1 MEKIELVEVP
11 SDIGAGTNGA
21 RLGIEA
27 MRVASLNSGDR
38 FFRDHARRSIPER
51 NDRSWE
57 KADDLKAKHLD
68 SILEVVQET
77 AKGVSDILMKH
88 RFPVV
93 LGGDHAI
100 AMGTIGGLKQAL
112 PGKRIGVVWIDAHA
126 DLNTP
131 FTTPSGNVHGM
142 PLAAA
147 LEMDNRD
154 KAGHASANEGSALWE
169 RYKDP
174 IEGGGRIMPEDIRF
188 IGVRDLDPPEQ
199 ETMDQHG
206 MKNITV
212 ERVRKEGGKAVAKE
226 VLADLSRCDAI
237 YVSFDVDSLDP
248 TISQGTGTPSP
259 NGLMAE
265 EALALLT
272 PLMESPLLRA
282 LDMVEV
288 NPLLDEQGNKM
299 GETAFHLLSHAVLT
313 IEERVG
319 IVGV

>member
-1 MEKIELVEVP
+1 MEKVELVDVP

-21 RLGIEA
+21 RLGVEA
-27 MRVASLNSGDR
+27 MRVASLNAGSR
-38 FFRDHARRSIPER
+38 FFRDHSVRSIPSR
-51 NDRSWE
+51 NDLSWE
-57 KADDLKAKHLD
+57 KAGDPTAKHLNG
-68 SILEVVQET
+68 IIEVVERT
-77 AKGVSDILMKH
+77 ANAVSDILTKH

-93 LGGDHAI
+93 LGGDHSI

-112 PGKRIGVVWIDAHA
+112 PGKRIGVVWIDAHV

-131 FTTPSGNVHGM
+131 FTSPSGNVHGM

-147 LEMDNRD
+147 LELDGRGD
-154 KAGHASANEGSALWE
+154 GGHASNHEEAGLWE
-169 RYKDP
+169 RYQNP
-174 IEGGGRIMPEDIRF
+174 IGGVGRVMPEDIHF
-188 IGVRDLDPPEQ
+188 VAVREMDPPEQ
-199 ETMDQHG
+199 AFMDQYG

-212 ERVRKEGGKAVAKE
+212 EGVRKKGGKAVAEE
-226 VLADLSRCDAI
+226 VLSALSGCDAI

-248 TISQGTGTPSP
+248 SISRGTGTPSA
-259 NGLMAE
+259 NGLMTE
-265 EALALLT
+265 EALALLE

-299 GETAFHLLSHAVLT
+299 GETAFYLLSRAVHT

-319 IVGV
+319 LDRV